1 MHSSFIKSKAYA
13 ILALIIMSVSF
24 TFPMIAFHGTM
35 NKIYE
40 DRIDE
45 ISPFAIKVWNYYNQG
60 KYKST
65 TTPEYAHN
73 NLKNMIDSSSEI
85 GAASLPIWAVS
96 LEAPN
101 YPKEVFPEGIP
112 VFFHFDGFSGEVHEM
127 NTINHYIGMDPMWRG
142 GQLEREVGIYA
153 LLGLSIIMVFFIF
166 YNDRVSRLFMLI
178 PVSLPILF
186 IADYAYWLYWFGHNL
201 HDWGAFNIKPFMPTV
216 FGDGKVAQFVTHS
229 YPTIGFYMIALI
241 GIFSLLSVLAKNKAI
256 KLTSKE
262 NMDNNQ

>member
-24 TFPMIAFHGTM
+24 TFPMIAFHGTL
-35 NKIYE
+35 NKIHDDKKE
-40 DRIDE
+40 E
-45 ISPFAIKVWNYYNQG
+45 ISSFSYKVWDYYNQG
-60 KYKST
+60 MYKST
-65 TTPEYAHN
+65 STPKYAHN

-85 GAASLPIWAVS
+85 GMASFPIWAVS

-101 YPKEVFPEGIP
+101 YPKDAFPQGIP

-127 NTINHYIGMDPMWRG
+127 GTINHYIGMDPMWRG
-142 GQLEREVGIYA
+142 GQLEREIGIYA
-153 LLGLSIIMVFFIF
+153 LLLVSLIMIVSIF
-166 YNDRVSRLFMLI
+166 YNDKISKLFMLV

-229 YPTIGFYMIALI
+229 YPTIGFYMIVAI
-241 GIFSLLSVLAKNKAI
+241 GLFSLLSVLAKNKAL
-256 KLTSKE
+256 KATAPQE
-262 NMDNNQ
+262 MEYN